1 MMLAQ
6 KIMALRKQRGWS
18 QEELAQQLEVSRQS
32 VSKWESGASMPD
44 LDKIVKLSQLFGVTT
59 DYLLKDEPAQQ
70 SAAQPELPQESK
82 PLLRVSEH
90 EAEAYAALMRR
101 CSTKIAAAVMMLI
114 LSVTPVILLGGL
126 ADGGVI
132 REGLAAGVGVG
143 LLLVLV
149 AVGVLVLVL
158 TGLRLA
164 PYEYLETEC
173 FTLDTVAAEKAR
185 QRQKAFAP
193 VFAWVIAVGVALCIL
208 GVVPVIL
215 AAALEASPI
224 ILMAMTTLMLTLI
237 AVAVFG
243 FIKVG
248 MIHDSEQKLL
258 QEGDYSVEKK
268 LQAKRNAP
276 FAGIYWCIVTAAF
289 LGYSFITGH
298 WDRSWIIWPVAGVL
312 FAAVCGIINLK
323 AEKKA

>member
-1 MMLAQ
+1 M
-6 KIMALRKQRGWS
+6 RG
-18 QEELAQQLEVSRQS
+18 
-32 VSKWESGASMPD
+32 
-44 LDKIVKLSQLFGVTT
+44 
-59 DYLLKDEPAQQ
+59 
-70 SAAQPELPQESK
+70 
-82 PLLRVSEH
+82 
-90 EAEAYAALMRR
+90 
-101 CSTKIAAAVMMLI
+101 CSTKIAVAVMLLI

-126 ADGGVI
+126 AAVGVI
-132 REGLAAGVGVG
+132 REGLATGVGVG

-215 AAALEASPI
+215 AAALEASAV

-268 LQAKRNAP
+268 LQAKRNAS

-323 AEKKA
+323 AAKNP